1 VCRLCI
7 IIATVSA
14 HVLNFWVTSHP
25 GRSTLDGSFRKQID
39 HLVSAQIHQNRAEF
53 APPFKRSGKGND
65 VAIVPS
71 PKNRAGHFRSTR
83 LKPFI
88 PPVLPDAVSPRGNP
102 GYELAD
108 DRWDEAGPDF
118 LPDLILLW
126 IARAHD
132 DYAIR

>member
-1 VCRLCI
+1 LTIRQQINDL
-7 IIATVSA
+7 
-14 HVLNFWVTSHP
+14 VT
-25 GRSTLDGSFRKQID
+25 LQVDQDGSEP
-39 HLVSAQIHQNRAEF
+39 LT
-53 APPFKRSGKGND
+53 APKRSGKGND

-83 LKPFI
+83 LKPFV
-88 PPVLPDAVSPRGNP
+88 PPVSSDAVSPRVNP

-132 DYAIR
+132 DYAIQ

>member
-1 VCRLCI
+1 M
-7 IIATVSA
+7 
-14 HVLNFWVTSHP
+14 
-25 GRSTLDGSFRKQID
+25 TLQID
-39 HLVSAQIHQNRAEF
+39 KDRSEPVA
-53 APPFKRSGKGND
+53 APKGSGKGND

-88 PPVLPDAVSPRGNP
+88 PPVSPDAVSPRGNP

-108 DRWDEAGPDF
+108 DMWDEAGPDF

-132 DYAIR
+132 DCAIQ